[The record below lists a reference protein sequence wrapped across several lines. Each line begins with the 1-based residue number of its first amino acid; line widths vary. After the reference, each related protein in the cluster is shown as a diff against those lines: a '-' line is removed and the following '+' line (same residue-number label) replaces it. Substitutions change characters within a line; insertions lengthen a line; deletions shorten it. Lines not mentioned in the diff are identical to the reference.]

1 MTSST
6 SPRTAR
12 RAARPVRVL
21 ARTALVAGTATVLVP
36 ALATLAGADEP
47 APTCQTVTADAL
59 GRDAGPVRV
68 ALGDPGRTVVRTQDR
83 VTVEGGPV
91 RSITPAYADGPGH
104 RFSAAAGGTVLAEL
118 AFGSYTSVE
127 VCWDA
132 PAAPEPTVDVPGRV
146 VQVPVQVVTPPPAVT
161 EPEPE
166 PPVVDP
172 PSVTPVEQTVATPA
186 VRVGSDGVV
195 PTDPTAD
202 PTTGPTTDPTTGS
215 TTNPTTD
222 LTSAPTTDA
231 PVTRGGAGAPATGAA
246 PVVTSQAA
254 PVTVA
259 AAPQR
264 AADDGDRLAVT
275 GATARPV
282 VLLATVLA
290 GAGAALVA
298 LASAARR
305 RARR

>member
-1 MTSST
+1 MTSSS

-12 RAARPVRVL
+12 RTARPVRVL

-68 ALGDPGRTVVRTQDR
+68 ALGDSGRTVVRTQDR
-83 VTVEGGPV
+83 VTVEGGPA
-91 RSITPAYADGPGH
+91 RSITPAYADGAGH

-132 PAAPEPTVDVPGRV
+132 PAAPEPTVDVPGPV
-146 VQVPVQVVTPPPAVT
+146 AQVPVQVVTPPPAVT
-161 EPEPE
+161 DPQPE

-172 PSVTPVEQTVATPA
+172 PSMTPVLQTVPTPA
-186 VRVGSDGVV
+186 VRVGTDGVA
-195 PTDPTAD
+195 PTDPTTD
-202 PTTGPTTDPTTGS
+202 PTTGPTT
-215 TTNPTTD
+215 NPTTE
-222 LTSAPTTDA
+222 LTSAPTTDV
-231 PVTRGGAGAPATGAA
+231 PVTRGGAAA
-246 PVVTSQAA
+246 PVTSSAPVATPQAA

-259 AAPQR
+259 AAPPR